1 MDAQYYVGCDLGG
14 TNIKAGLVD
23 LLSGQVIASKI
34 RRRFH
39 MRGTKQSSDAWRI

>member
-23 LLSGQVIASKI
+23 LLSGQVIASKNTKTLSYE
-34 RRRFH
+34 
-39 MRGTKQSSDAWRI
+39 GTKQSSDAWRI